1 MKKKQNKRKYDKKK
15 VDEKITYKNSSN
27 PGVNRTYKNTIFQM
41 LFHRKKELLSLYNA
55 LNDSHYTNENDLII
69 VTLENAVYMSMK
81 NDLAFVMDM
90 HLHMYE
96 HQSTYNPNMPLRDL
110 FYVSQEYQKMVDNS
124 SLYSSKMVKIPSP
137 RFIVFYNGTAK
148 RPERQIM
155 KLSDLY
161 ELPEENPMLELQVLV
176 LNINQGN
183 NNDLKEKCK
192 TLQEYML
199 YVERIRYYVDKEQK
213 SLQDAVEIAVDEC
226 IKEGI
231 LTKFLRENKAEAI
244 AVSIFE
250 YDAEKEIRL
259 FRKAER
265 ELAREEARAELRG
278 EIREEVK
285 AEVKEEVKAEV
296 KEEVKAEAR
305 REVISILVNSL
316 KKHIPSL
323 DEVYTE
329 ITSYET
335 YKDISK
341 EEIEDIY
348 NQEV

>member
-1 MKKKQNKRKYDKKK
+1 MKKRHDKGKHGSNKVSERKK
-15 VDEKITYKNSSN
+15 YKNQ
-27 PGVNRTYKNTIFQM
+27 GKVRVNRTYKSTMFQM
-41 LFHRKKELLSLYNA
+41 IFHRKKELLSLYNA
-55 LNDSHYTNENDLII
+55 LNNSNYTNENELRI

-90 HLHMYE
+90 RLHMYE

-110 FYVSQEYQKMVDNS
+110 FYVSQEYQKMVDDS

-137 RFIVFYNGTAK
+137 RFIVFYNGTSE
-148 RPERQIM
+148 RPERQVM

-183 NNDLKEKCK
+183 NNELKEKCT

-199 YVERIRYYVDKEQK
+199 YVERIRYYIDKEQK
-213 SLQDAVEIAVDEC
+213 TLQDAVEIAVDEC
-226 IKEGI
+226 IKENI
-231 LTKFLRENKAEAI
+231 LAKFLRENKAEAI

-250 YDAEKEIRL
+250 YDAEKEMRL

-265 ELAREEARAELRG
+265 EVGREEGREEGRAEG
-278 EIREEVK
+278 REEGRQ
-285 AEVKEEVKAEV
+285 EGL
-296 KEEVKAEAR
+296 
-305 REVISILVNSL
+305 SILVCSL
-316 KKHIPSL
+316 KKHMPSL
-323 DEVYTE
+323 DAVYSE

-335 YKDISK
+335 YKNVTK
-341 EEIEDIY
+341 EEIEAVY
-348 NQEV
+348 NQGI